1 MPGKGSQGQP
11 SLSFVV
17 VGGVLRQEGA
27 PTKMDWSLDNEV
39 KSCLVLH
46 ISSDTLAIFSLC

>member
-11 SLSFVV
+11 SLSFLV
-17 VGGVLRQEGA
+17 VGGVLKQEGA
-27 PTKMDWSLDNEV
+27 PTKMDWSPDNEV